1 MTDFQGRGERAP
13 LLPDTPHRLEAG
25 APLLPD
31 TPHRLEEQPW
41 GLSRR
46 ELLRVGGLGL
56 GGLALARPAVAQS
69 PRPGGTFVSAQTTEA
84 TGLDPQLVPAFSRS
98 RRSPLFY
105 NQLVRFDPDMNAQPE
120 LAESWEVSKDA
131 LTWTFKLRQ
140 GVKFHDGQELTS
152 ADVKFTF
159 DRLFEKSPGKSDFIA
174 VDKVEPAGKYQIRF
188 MTKEPFAGLLAALGG
203 FWGFIISEAGIKKH
217 GDLNKAALGT
227 GPYVLEDWK
236 VEQQLVMKKHPQ
248 YFKKGLPYVDEAI
261 LRIIPDEANIVAAL
275 RTGQIQHAFIED
287 NKNWNLL
294 KEEKTLTGY
303 RSSRLG
309 YDFLNI
315 NASRGPLKDVRVR
328 QAISWAVDRAAVL
341 RVAAAGFGRLT
352 APATAPMKAWQL
364 PEEQWMRFYKPDV
377 EKAKKLMADAGQAG
391 GFTVKLSVI
400 PTFPTMVA
408 GAPVVA
414 ANLKRIGIT
423 AEIENV
429 EYAVWIKRWL
439 AKDFD
444 MTMNTTPGYA
454 DPDTAFFRALH
465 STKGQ
470 NWNSWSVP
478 ELDALLEEGRRT
490 MDQKKRKV
498 IYDKVQILILENVP
512 HLWLFSADT
521 IDFTQTSVKG
531 WKQHPTTMLYGFE
544 GVWIDKA

>member
-1 MTDFQGRGERAP
+1 MTNDHGSPRS
-13 LLPDTPHRLEAG
+13 H
-25 APLLPD
+25 
-31 TPHRLEEQPW
+31 
-41 GLSRR
+41 LSRR
-46 ELLRVGGLGL
+46 QLLKAGGLTL
-56 GGLALARPAVAQS
+56 GALAVGRRADAQT
-69 PRPGGTFVSAQTTEA
+69 PKPGGTLISAQATEA
-84 TGLDPQLVPAFSRS
+84 TGLDPQLVPALSRS
-98 RRSPLFY
+98 RRSPMMY
-105 NQLVRFDPDMNAQPE
+105 SQLVRYDETMTPNPE
-120 LAESWEVSKDA
+120 LAESWEISKDG

-174 VDKVEPAGKYQIRF
+174 VDKVEPAGKYAVKF
-188 MTKEPFAGLLAALGG
+188 VTKEPFAGLLAALGG

-227 GPYVLEDWK
+227 GPFMLVDWK
-236 VEQQLVMKKHPQ
+236 VEQQLALKKNP
-248 YFKKGLPYVDEAI
+248 YYWKKGLPYVDELVI
-261 LRIIPDEANIVAAL
+261 RTIPDEANIVAAL
-275 RTGQIQHAFIED
+275 RTGQIHHAFIED
-287 NKNWNLL
+287 NKNYNLL
-294 KEEKTLTGY
+294 KDEKTLTGY

-315 NASRGPLKDVRVR
+315 TATRGPLKDVRVR
-328 QAISWAVDRAAVL
+328 QAISWAVDRSQVL

-352 APATAPMKAWQL
+352 APATAPMKQWQL
-364 PEEQWMRFYKPDV
+364 PEEAWMKYYKPDV

-391 GFTVKLSVI
+391 GFTVKCMVI

-408 GAPVVA
+408 GAPVIA
-414 ANLKRIGIT
+414 AHLKRIGIT
-423 AEIENV
+423 MEIEQV
-429 EYAVWIKRWL
+429 EYAIWIKRWL

-478 ELDALLEEGRRT
+478 DLDGLLEEGRRT
-490 MDQKKRKV
+490 MDQKKRKE
-498 IYDKVQILILENVP
+498 IYDKVQIQILENVP
-512 HLWLFSADT
+512 HLWLFSAET
-521 IDFTQTSVKG
+521 IDFTQASVKG
-531 WKQHPTTMLYGFE
+531 FKQHPTTLLYGFD
-544 GVWIDKA
+544 GAWMDKA

>member
-1 MTDFQGRGERAP
+1 M
-13 LLPDTPHRLEAG
+13 DTLE
-25 APLLPD
+25 PQSSPI
-31 TPHRLEEQPW
+31 P
-41 GLSRR
+41 LSRR
-46 ELLRVGGLGL
+46 QLLQAGGAVL
-56 GGLALARPAVAQS
+56 GGLAAGRLAHAQA
-69 PRPGGTFVSAQTTEA
+69 PKPGGTLVSAQTTEA

-98 RRSPLFY
+98 RRSPMMY
-105 NQLVRFDPDMNAQPE
+105 NQLVRFDPDMNPVSE
-120 LAESWEVSKDA
+120 LAESWQVSPDG
-131 LTWTFKLRQ
+131 LTWTFKLRE
-140 GVKFHDGQELTS
+140 GVKFHDGQELSS

-174 VDKVEPAGKYQIRF
+174 VDKVEPAGKYAVKFI
-188 MTKEPFAGLLAALGG
+188 TKEPFAGLLAALGG
-203 FWGFIISEAGIKKH
+203 FWGFIINEAGIKKH
-217 GDLNKAALGT
+217 GDLNKAESGT
-227 GPYVLEDWK
+227 GPFMLHDWK
-236 VEQQLVMKKHPQ
+236 VEQQMVLKKHPG
-248 YFKKGLPYVDEAI
+248 YFKKGQPYVDELV
-261 LRIIPDEANIVAAL
+261 LRTIPDEANIVAAL
-275 RTGQIQHAFIED
+275 RTGQIHHAFIED
-287 NKNWNLL
+287 NKNYNLL
-294 KEEKTLTGY
+294 KEERSLTGY

-309 YDFLNI
+309 YEFLNI

-328 QAISWAVDRAAVL
+328 QAISWAVDRQQIM
-341 RVAAAGFGRLT
+341 RVASAGFGRLT

-364 PEEQWMRFYKPDV
+364 PEDQWMRYYKPDLDR
-377 EKAKKLMADAGQAG
+377 AKKLLADAGYAS
-391 GFTVKLSVI
+391 GFTVKLGVI
-400 PTFPTMVA
+400 PTFPTMVS

-414 ANLKRIGIT
+414 AQLKKIGIT

-490 MDQKKRKV
+490 MDQRKRKE
-498 IYDKVQILILENVP
+498 IYDRIQIMILENVP

-521 IDFTQTSVKG
+521 IDFTQSAVKG
-531 WKQHPTTMLYGFE
+531 FKQHPTTLLYGFE
-544 GVWIDKA
+544 GVWLEKA